1 MQSQIEF
8 KFYWRRQD
16 IEETIY
22 AVTKAVA
29 AGYGTKERLLAVLP
43 QFSTYRI
50 ALAIDA
56 LITADMAKNNLG
68 TLAIHQDMDIVF
80 ELLKGELKGK
90 LVLPLNLKD
99 AKTPAI
105 RRVLLNQL
113 GFKNPAGVETLLN
126 ISVAE
131 A

>member
-1 MQSQIEF
+1 MQPQIELQ
-8 KFYWRRQD
+8 FYWRRQD
-16 IEETIY
+16 IKEAIY

-29 AGYGTKERLLAVLP
+29 AGYDTKDKLLAVLP

-68 TLAIHQDMDIVF
+68 SLTIHPDMDIVF
-80 ELLKGELKGK
+80 ELLKGKF
-90 LVLPLNLKD
+90 VLPLSLKD
-99 AKTPAI
+99 AKAPAM
-105 RRVLLNQL
+105 RRVLLNKL
-113 GFKNPAGVETLLN
+113 GCKNPAGVETLLN
-126 ISVAE
+126 INAAE